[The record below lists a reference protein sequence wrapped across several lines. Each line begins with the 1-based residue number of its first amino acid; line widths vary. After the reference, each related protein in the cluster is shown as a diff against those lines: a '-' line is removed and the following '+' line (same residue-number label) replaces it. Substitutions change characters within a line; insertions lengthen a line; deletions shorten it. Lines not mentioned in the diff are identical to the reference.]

1 MAKNANKVTIVAGSL
16 IYVGS
21 EHVGNISGRGEVYV
35 TFLQAGVSKFAARF
49 KYRSAK
55 ASAVH
60 WVKFIL
66 TKMTTAE
73 YLAKYNDGRG
83 PAPLTIAE
91 EFGYVCYNV
100 LQIQKEKAKRDAH
113 NARFMNVTVINHLP
127 A

>member
-1 MAKNANKVTIVAGSL
+1 MAKNANKVTIVAGAL

-21 EHVGNISGRGEVYV
+21 EHVGNISGRGEVTV

-73 YLAKYNDGRG
+73 YLAKYDDSRG
-83 PAPLTIAE
+83 PAPLAIAE

-100 LQIQKEKAKRDAH
+100 LQMRKKQAEVAAR